1 MNDSVQFVRIAAVCV
16 ACLCNAQP
24 HSQTVIALTGVNVVD
39 VVRGETLT
47 NRAVV
52 IEAGRIASI
61 GEAIPANARRIAADG
76 LFAIPGLWDMHVH
89 LRSAARRPDAP
100 LVEENS
106 SFLDLFLPHG
116 VVGIREMGGDLSD
129 SVLAWREE
137 IRLGK
142 RTGPRILTV
151 GRKIDGMPPTW
162 PGSLAVKTPADAR
175 AAVRE
180 MKQAGAD
187 FIKAN
192 FNSVDLAVL
201 QAVTG
206 EAHRNQLRVT
216 GHWPFN
222 LPVQLLPDS
231 GMDALEHADHI
242 VPLRISEFEQF
253 QREAEA
259 RRGTPWELSR
269 GQEEFWARRLYMR
282 DPAAADS
289 FYRTLAAKAIWITPT
304 LFVQRLL
311 YLDLATSDFS
321 EDPRRRF
328 IFPAIWDT
336 WDAKTG
342 RRSAPQGRLRQ
353 LLQEHTRQTRA
364 AVVAAHGAGVPMMA
378 GSDCGANNNY
388 LFPGWAL
395 HDELEALVQAGLS
408 PADALRMA
416 TINAA
421 RWRGDADRE
430 GTLEVG
436 KAAELVLLRAN
447 PLMRITNTRQVES
460 VVRAGR
466 YYSRADLDKMLADVE
481 LRVRAARRN

>member
-1 MNDSVQFVRIAAVCV
+1 MLRFVPVVAVCV

-24 HSQTVIALTGVNVVD
+24 SGEAPIALTGVNVVD
-39 VVRGETLT
+39 VVRGETLA
-47 NRAVV
+47 NRVVV
-52 IEAGRIASI
+52 IDRGRIVSI
-61 GEAIPANARRIAADG
+61 GEAIPANTRRIAADG

-89 LRSAARRPDAP
+89 LRSAARRPDTP

-106 SFLDLFLPHG
+106 GFLDLFLPHG
-116 VVGIREMGGDLSD
+116 VVGIREMGGDLAN

-142 RTGPRILTV
+142 RAGPRILTA
-151 GRKIDGMPPTW
+151 GRKIDGVPPTW
-162 PGSLAVKTPADAR
+162 PGSLAVKTPAEAR

-180 MKQAGAD
+180 MKHAGVD

-192 FNSVDLAVL
+192 FNNGDLAVL
-201 QAVTG
+201 QALTD
-206 EAHRNQLRVT
+206 EAHQNKLRVT

-222 LPVQLLPDS
+222 LPVQLLPES
-231 GMDALEHADHI
+231 GMDALEHLDHV
-242 VPLRISEFEQF
+242 VPMRLSEFEQF
-253 QREAEA
+253 QREVEA
-259 RRGTPWELSR
+259 RRGTPWELRR

-282 DPAAADS
+282 DHPAADS

-304 LFVQRLL
+304 LFIERLL
-311 YLDLATSDFS
+311 FLDLATSDFS
-321 EDPRRRF
+321 KDPRRRF

-336 WDAKTG
+336 WDPITG

-353 LLQEHTRQTRA
+353 LPQEHIKQAQA
-364 AVVAAHGAGVPMMA
+364 AVVASHGAGVPMMA

-388 LFPGWAL
+388 VFPGWAL
-395 HDELEALVQAGLS
+395 HDELEALVQAGLR
-408 PADALRMA
+408 PVDALRMA

-447 PLMRITNTRQVES
+447 PLTRITNTRQVES

-481 LRVRAARRN
+481 LRVRAARGK